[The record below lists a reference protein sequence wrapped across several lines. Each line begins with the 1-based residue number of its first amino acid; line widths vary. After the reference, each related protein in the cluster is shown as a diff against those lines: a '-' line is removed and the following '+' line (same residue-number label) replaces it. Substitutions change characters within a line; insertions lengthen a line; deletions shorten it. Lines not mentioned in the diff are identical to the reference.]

1 MAGPRSLCVA
11 GVADTG
17 GKRVGVSLLKR
28 GKEGESDVVYWDD
41 VVLPSLSLCSS
52 IMKAGTDRAAL
63 RRVGERRCMV

>member
-1 MAGPRSLCVA
+1 M
-11 GVADTG
+11 
-17 GKRVGVSLLKR
+17 GVSLLKR

-63 RRVGERRCMV
+63 RRVGERRCMVL